1 MDTEE
6 AESNRLSKEEVL
18 GEQGW
23 GGELHYSH
31 EPGVMSKPQNFK
43 DSVGDW
49 TTHNI
54 SVKAVR
60 HREIGHAESMLR
72 QSAFS
77 RSNKGIKMQQPRK
90 SHRNHARN

>member
-43 DSVGDW
+43 DSIGD
-49 TTHNI
+49 
-54 SVKAVR
+54 
-60 HREIGHAESMLR
+60 
-72 QSAFS
+72 
-77 RSNKGIKMQQPRK
+77 
-90 SHRNHARN
+90 